1 MKARMTRP
9 IRRLIEIN
17 NPNLAIRRR
26 AELLNTVLLVLSGAV
41 VAVWGVD
48 FLGGLLFHRSV
59 LHWEFG
65 LSLLVIFGSGLALN
79 HRGPA
84 RWAAYYVLITL
95 VVVISLI
102 ISLVP
107 LNLAFEF
114 YLIPVVLAS
123 FVLAPL
129 ASFFVAAL
137 ALLSASTMILL
148 AQDNLLRSLVLP
160 TPILLAAALTA
171 WLLATRWETLFADM
185 TQKNQE
191 LTQAYDR
198 AVEGWSRAIELAD
211 RETPGHTRRV
221 TELALAIGR
230 EMGLSDQELADLRRG
245 ALLHDIGK
253 MYVPEQIL
261 SKSGALDEQE
271 MAAMKRHPLYA
282 YEMLS
287 DIPFLHPAI
296 EVALYHHEAWDGS
309 GYPSGLE
316 GEHIPRLARIFT
328 VADVWDSLSSD
339 RRYRL
344 GWAKAQIKTYLLSEA
359 GRHFDPLVIEAIT
372 HLEIWQS

>member
-1 MKARMTRP
+1 
-9 IRRLIEIN
+9 
-17 NPNLAIRRR
+17 
-26 AELLNTVLLVLSGAV
+26 
-41 VAVWGVD
+41 
-48 FLGGLLFHRSV
+48 
-59 LHWEFG
+59 
-65 LSLLVIFGSGLALN
+65 
-79 HRGPA
+79 
-84 RWAAYYVLITL
+84 
-95 VVVISLI
+95 
-102 ISLVP
+102 
-107 LNLAFEF
+107 
-114 YLIPVVLAS
+114 
-123 FVLAPL
+123 
-129 ASFFVAAL
+129 
-137 ALLSASTMILL
+137 
-148 AQDNLLRSLVLP
+148 
-160 TPILLAAALTA
+160 LLAAALTA
-171 WLLATRWETLFADM
+171 CLLATRWETLFAEM

-230 EMGLSDQELADLRRG
+230 EMNLSNQELADLRRG

-287 DIPFLHPAI
+287 DIPFLRPAI

-328 VADVWDSLSSD
+328 VADVWDSLSTD

-344 GWAKAQIKTYLLSEA
+344 GWAKTQIKTYLLSES

-372 HLEIWQS
+372 RLEIWQS